1 MRSQSRCDPP
11 HLPDN
16 DNDLAISFNGPA
28 RLALGA
34 ITGGTGATV
43 TEIASVSGRSP
54 VERTMPAS
62 ASAVCAAVLLALL
75 AACEPTAEPAAP
87 EVRPVRVLTI
97 EERAGGDTV
106 SLTGTIQAQMEV
118 NLAFRIDGRMTERL
132 VNVGDPVAPG
142 QLVARLDPENEEN
155 ALRAARADL
164 AGAMGQLVEARNNY
178 ERQSALLRDGW
189 TTRVR
194 YDEARQ
200 TLETAQSRADAAQ
213 AQLNI
218 ADSRLSYTE
227 LYADSAGTVTT
238 VGAEPGE
245 VVQAG
250 RMIVQVAREDGRD
263 AVFDVPAQ
271 IKDTAPADPEIEV
284 ALTMNPA
291 VTAIGRVREVAPRA
305 DPATGT
311 FAVRVGLADPP
322 ATMRLGSTVT
332 GRMQVGAAAG
342 IEIPASALT
351 RAEGQP
357 AVWVVDP
364 ATATVA
370 LRNIEVARH
379 EPARVVV
386 AQGLAPGD
394 TVVTAGVQ
402 ALRPGQ
408 KVRLLGA
415 PS

>member
-1 MRSQSRCDPP
+1 MPRVSEPVEGLRRMPTGIK
-11 HLPDN
+11 L
-16 DNDLAISFNGPA
+16 LRVVAILTFAAACGPA
-28 RLALGA
+28 
-34 ITGGTGATV
+34 
-43 TEIASVSGRSP
+43 E
-54 VERTMPAS
+54 
-62 ASAVCAAVLLALL
+62 
-75 AACEPTAEPAAP
+75 EPAAP
-87 EVRPVRVLTI
+87 EIRPVRVLTI
-97 EERAGGDTV
+97 EERAGDDTV
-106 SLTGTIQAQMEV
+106 SLTGTVQAQMEV

-132 VNVGDPVAPG
+132 VNVGDRVEPG
-142 QLVARLDPENEEN
+142 QVVARLDPENEEN
-155 ALRAARADL
+155 ALRAARADE
-164 AGAMGQLVEARNNY
+164 AAAVGQLVEAQNNY
-178 ERQSALLRDGW
+178 ERQRTLLRDGW

-213 AQLNI
+213 AQQSI
-218 ADSRLSYTE
+218 AESRLSYTE
-227 LYADSAGTVTT
+227 LFADSAGTVTT

-263 AVFDVPAQ
+263 AVLDVPAQ
-271 IKDTAPADPEIEV
+271 IRDLAPADPEIEV
-284 ALTMNPA
+284 VLTMNPA
-291 VTAIGRVREVAPRA
+291 VSAVGRVREVAPRA

-322 ATMRLGSTVT
+322 AAMRLGSTVT
-332 GRMQVGAAAG
+332 GRMQVERASG
-342 IEIPASALT
+342 IEIPATALT

-379 EPARVVV
+379 DPVSVVV
-386 AQGLAPGD
+386 AQGLEPGD
-394 TVVTAGVQ
+394 VVVTAGVQ

-415 PS
+415 AS

>member
-1 MRSQSRCDPP
+1 MPTGMKVLRAAAM
-11 HLPDN
+11 LT
-16 DNDLAISFNGPA
+16 LAAACGPA
-28 RLALGA
+28 
-34 ITGGTGATV
+34 
-43 TEIASVSGRSP
+43 E
-54 VERTMPAS
+54 
-62 ASAVCAAVLLALL
+62 
-75 AACEPTAEPAAP
+75 EPPAP
-87 EVRPVRVLTI
+87 EIRPVRVLTI

-106 SLTGTIQAQMEV
+106 SLTGTVQAQMEV

-132 VNVGDPVAPG
+132 VNVGDRVTPG
-142 QLVARLDPENEEN
+142 QLAARLDPENEEN
-155 ALRAARADL
+155 AVRAARADL
-164 AGAMGQLVEARNNY
+164 AAATGQLVEARNNY
-178 ERQSALLRDGW
+178 ERQNTLLRDGW

-200 TLETAQSRADAAQ
+200 TLETAESRADAAQ

-218 ADSRLSYTE
+218 AESRLSYTE
-227 LYADSAGTVTT
+227 LFADSAGTVTA

-250 RMIVQVAREDGRD
+250 RMVVQVAREDGRD
-263 AVFDVPAQ
+263 GVFDVPAQ
-271 IKDTAPADPEIEV
+271 IKDMAPADPEIEV
-284 ALTMNPA
+284 VLTMNPA
-291 VTAIGRVREVAPRA
+291 VSAIGRVREVAPRA

-311 FAVRVGLADPP
+311 FEVRVGLADPP
-322 ATMRLGSTVT
+322 AAMRLGSTVT

-364 ATATVA
+364 ASATVA
-370 LRNIEVARH
+370 LRNVEVARH
-379 EPARVVV
+379 DPASVVV
-386 AQGLAPGD
+386 ARGLAPGEI
-394 TVVTAGVQ
+394 VVTAGVQ

-415 PS
+415 SS